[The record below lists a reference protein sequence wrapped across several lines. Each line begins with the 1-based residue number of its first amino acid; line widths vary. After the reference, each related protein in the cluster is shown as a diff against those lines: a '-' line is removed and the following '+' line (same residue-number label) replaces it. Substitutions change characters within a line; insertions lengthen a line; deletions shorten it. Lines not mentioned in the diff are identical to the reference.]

1 MTDAQQL
8 REDARDAYD
17 RRRWQHAF
25 ELFTRADATEPL
37 DADDLWRLASSADLA
52 GHLEATLQMFERL
65 HQLHLDAGQSQRAAR
80 AAFWL
85 GIRMMSIGEHARGGG
100 WFGRAQRIV
109 EREPVP
115 CAEHGFLLLPV
126 AIRHLMGGD
135 TAAAR
140 ETAARAGDIGEQF
153 GEPDLLALGRCFEG
167 KALLREGQI
176 ARGLA
181 VLDEVI
187 VTLSAPKL
195 TPQVAGIVYCDAIV
209 CCQQFFVVDRAR
221 EWTAAMTKW
230 CDAQPELAIFNGACL
245 VHRAELMQLGGD
257 WSEAIEVARRANDR
271 MSPATD
277 PLAMSAS
284 HYQQAEIHRLRGE
297 LDAAEAEYRK
307 ASERGG
313 DPQPGLALLRVA
325 QGRTDEAVGAVKRVL
340 DTTTSPW
347 QRSRFLP
354 ACVEIMLAAGDLT
367 GASSAAAELRAI
379 ADRYDIEVLDA
390 MAAHAEGAVL
400 MASDDP
406 RRAAEP
412 LRHSLAIWQR
422 LGAPYIAARIRVLLA
437 HACRELGDC
446 DTATLELT
454 AARDV
459 FERLGA
465 VPDLAVQPMRQH
477 SDRAHGL
484 TDRELEVLLLVAQG
498 KSNKEIARVLF
509 VSERT
514 IDRHVSNIFT
524 KIDVHTR
531 AAATAFAYE
540 HGLVGG
546 TG

>member
-1 MTDAQQL
+1 MDDARQL
-8 REDARDAYD
+8 REDACAAYE
-17 RRRWQHAF
+17 RRRWQQAF

-52 GHLEATLQMFERL
+52 GHLELTLQLLERL
-65 HQLHLDAGQSQRAAR
+65 HQLHIDCGRSLRAAR

-85 GIRMMSIGEHARGGG
+85 GVRMMLMGEHARAGG

-109 EREPVP
+109 ERETDA
-115 CAEHGFLLLPV
+115 CAEQGFLLVPV
-126 AIRHLMGGD
+126 AIRHFMTGD
-135 TAAAR
+135 AAAAR
-140 ETAARAGDIGEQF
+140 ETAARVADIGEHF
-153 GEPDLLALGRCFEG
+153 DEPDLIALGRCLEG
-167 KALLREGQI
+167 KALLGEGNI

-181 VLDEVI
+181 VLDEVM

-195 TPQVAGIVYCDAIV
+195 TPQVAGIVYCDVIV
-209 CCQQFFVVDRAR
+209 CCHQFFVLDRAR
-221 EWTAAMTKW
+221 EWTAALAKW

-245 VHRAELMQLGGD
+245 VHRAELMQLGGE
-257 WSEAIEVARRANDR
+257 WPQAIEAARRAVDR
-271 MSPATD
+271 LSPVAD

-284 HYQQAEIHRLRGE
+284 HYQQAEIYRLRGE
-297 LDAAEAEYRK
+297 LDAAEAAYRR

-325 QGRTDEAVGAVKRVL
+325 QGRIDEAVGTVKRVL
-340 DTTTSPW
+340 ETTTTPW
-347 QRSRFLP
+347 RRARFLP
-354 ACVEIMLAAGDLT
+354 ACVEIMLAADDLP
-367 GASSAAAELRAI
+367 GATAAAEELRSI
-379 ADRYDIEVLDA
+379 AGRYDIEVLDA
-390 MAAHAEGAVL
+390 MASHAEGAVL
-400 MASDDP
+400 MANGEP
-406 RRAAEP
+406 QRAAEP
-412 LRHSLAIWQR
+412 LRHSLEIWQR

-446 DTATLELT
+446 DTAALELT

-465 VPDLAVQPMRQH
+465 ALDLGAQTAPH
-477 SDRAHGL
+477 DSDRTYGL
-484 TDRELEVLLLVAQG
+484 TDRELEVLRLVAQG
-498 KSNKEIARVLF
+498 KSNKEIARTLF

-514 IDRHVSNIFT
+514 IDRHVSNVFT
-524 KIDVHTR
+524 KIDVHSR